1 MILKRAFFYC
11 ILAISISSFSQES
24 YDLNGSVPLDSA
36 LRTGVLDNG
45 MTYYIRAN
53 KEPKERASFYIIQN
67 VGAILE
73 EDNQNGLAHFLEH
86 MAFNGTE
93 HFPEKGIIN
102 TLEKHGVA
110 FGRNINAYTAK
121 DETVYNISNV
131 PVGPEGLLDTCL
143 LVLHDWSDYLLLTDE
158 EIDAERGVISEEW
171 RTRRNSGFR
180 LRSKYM
186 PVLVNHSKYGDRD
199 VIGDLNII
207 KNFKYDELRQFYH
220 DWYRT
225 DLQAIAVVGDFD
237 AAEME
242 KKVIALFS
250 EIPAVENPMERYY
263 LEIPD
268 NDEPMYVL
276 ATDKEATTSSVA
288 LYIRHKS
295 VAPDDKNLEYMK
307 ESLMESLAFSMIN
320 TRISELLQKGT
331 PPFIAGRIGYG
342 GLTRKSDVFYINATA
357 KENEE
362 PLAFKIIL
370 TEAERVKRFGFTE
383 GELKRAKLNLI
394 TSYENALKRKDKTS
408 HDSFCSEY
416 KSLFLNG
423 EPAPGIEY
431 ENDFAQSVIPQITV
445 KEINTLFA
453 GYFTDKNRVVVITG
467 PDKDGVKHLA
477 EQEALA
483 IITDVENNKTIE
495 PYKDEVVES
504 DLVSDK
510 LPESTIIATKEL
522 PMFGAVE
529 WTLSNNTK
537 VVYCFADFNKDKI
550 SFSSYSKGGSS
561 LYEVPDLPTLGMM
574 SGMMGAFGVGDFDA
588 IALRK
593 ALTGKSVN
601 VSPNVGSLSES
612 LSGSSR
618 REDFET
624 MLQLAYLYFEHPRFD
639 EEAYKTLLQRYR
651 AFIANQSDNP
661 QKIMSDSLSRIMS
674 NYNPRTIL
682 FNEEF
687 LDNVSF
693 DRMKEI
699 YGERFNNAADF
710 IFFIVGDIPEKE
722 AKLLSTK
729 YLGAILSDDNRE
741 NWIDREEDGPEGELY
756 KKIPIKMAEPK
767 STVVINY
774 GEDLAYTPKNRIALS
789 MIKAI
794 LTLRYTESVREKEG
808 GTYGVGVRSSLSH
821 YPEAEGSISI
831 SFDCDP
837 ERRDDLIP
845 LIYKEIDLLK
855 KDDPTQID
863 LDKVKKNILKSRKEQ
878 KEKNSYVMNTIYS
891 YYVNGV
897 NNDLPANYEDIVSD
911 MTIKDIKKIA
921 NKFFKKADKVEVVFY
936 PKE

>member
-1 MILKRAFFYC
+1 MLRKIFFYSA
-11 ILAISISSFSQES
+11 LAVSLSAFSQEQQT
-24 YDLNGSVPLDSA
+24 LNSSVPLDSA
-36 LRTGVLDNG
+36 VCTGVLENG

-53 KEPKERASFYIIQN
+53 MEPKDRASFYMIQN

-131 PVGPEGLLDTCL
+131 PVGPDGLLDTCL
-143 LVLHDWSDYLLLTDE
+143 MVLHDWSDYLLLTEE

-180 LRSKYM
+180 LSSKYM
-186 PVLVNHSKYGDRD
+186 PVLVNHSKYGERD
-199 VIGDLNII
+199 VIGDLDII

-242 KKVIALFS
+242 KKVIAMFS
-250 EIPAVENPMERYY
+250 EIPAVENPMKRYFV
-263 LEIPD
+263 EIPC
-268 NDEPMYVL
+268 NDKPMYVL
-276 ATDKEATTSSVA
+276 ATDKEATNSSVA

-295 VAPDDKNLEYMK
+295 VAPEDKDLGYMK
-307 ESLMESLAFSMIN
+307 ESLMESLAFSMVN
-320 TRISELLQKGT
+320 ARISELLQKGT
-331 PPFIAGRIGYG
+331 PPFISGRIGYG
-342 GLTRKSDVFYINATA
+342 GLTRKDDVFYISATA
-357 KENEE
+357 KDNEE
-362 PLAFKIIL
+362 PLAFKTIL
-370 TEAERVKRFGFTE
+370 TEAERVRRFGFTG
-383 GELKRAKLNLI
+383 GELKRAKLNLL

-408 HDSFCSEY
+408 HDRFCSEY

-423 EPAPGIEY
+423 EPSPGIEY
-431 ENDFAQSVIPQITV
+431 ENSFAKSIIPQITI
-445 KEINTLFA
+445 EELNTLFA
-453 GYFTDKNRVVVITG
+453 GYFTDKNRVIVVTG
-467 PDKDGVKHLA
+467 PDKEELHHLT

-483 IITDVENNKTIE
+483 IISEVENDNTIE

-504 DLVSDK
+504 TLVSDK
-510 LPESTIIATKEL
+510 LPESSVVAIKEL

-537 VVYCFADFNKDKI
+537 VVYCFADYNKDKI

-561 LYEVPDLPTLGMM
+561 LYEVPDLATINMM
-574 SGMMGAFGVGDFDA
+574 AGMMGAFGVGEFDA
-588 IALRK
+588 ISLKK

-601 VSPNVGSLSES
+601 VSPSVSSLSEAV
-612 LSGSSR
+612 SGSSR
-618 REDFET
+618 KEDFET

-639 EEAYKTLLQRYR
+639 DEAYKTLLQRYR
-651 AFIANQSDNP
+651 AYIANQSENP
-661 QKIMSDSLSRIMS
+661 QKIMSDSLSMILS
-674 NYNPRTIL
+674 NYNSRTL
-682 FNEEF
+682 LLNDKF
-687 LDNVSF
+687 LDDVSF

-699 YGERFNNAADF
+699 YGERFDNGADF
-710 IFFIVGDIPEKE
+710 IFFIVGDIPEE
-722 AKLLSTK
+722 DAKRLSTK
-729 YLGAILSDDNRE
+729 YLGAISSNDNRE

-808 GTYGVGVRSSLSH
+808 GTYGVGVRSGLSH
-821 YPEAEGSISI
+821 YPEAEGSVSI

-837 ERRDDLIP
+837 DRRDDLIP
-845 LIYKEIDLLK
+845 LIYKEIDVLK
-855 KDDPTQID
+855 KDGPTQVD

-878 KEKNSYVMNTIYS
+878 KEKNSYVMGTIYN

-897 NNDLPANYEDIVSD
+897 NNDLPENYEDIVND
-911 MTIKDIKKIA
+911 MTIKEIKKIS